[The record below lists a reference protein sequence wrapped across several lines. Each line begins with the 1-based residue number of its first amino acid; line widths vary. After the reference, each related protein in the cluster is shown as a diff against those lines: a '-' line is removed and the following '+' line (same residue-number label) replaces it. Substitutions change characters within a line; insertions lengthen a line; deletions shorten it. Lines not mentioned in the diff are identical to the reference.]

1 MICPTFVVVFFFQ
14 SKSTKFTENVT
25 FESLWGLLGARGE
38 HRRGHLPVVIRL
50 VKLSRMTFQ
59 KTKLR
64 ELGSYTLV
72 FLHRCSTFLFLE
84 FNNDLQNHSRTLAT
98 ATFSSKKQTHQ
109 CFDDT
114 YVCEA
119 LSYVCLTFW
128 KTYSD
133 IMKDLWWL
141 EEASAILRRVRSWSK
156 CLNDPSLRATRPES
170 IRTNTWQDILITFS
184 SDPIW

>member
-14 SKSTKFTENVT
+14 SKSTKFTEHVT

-84 FNNDLQNHSRTLAT
+84 FNDDIANHSRTLTT
-98 ATFSSKKQTHQ
+98 ATFLSNKQTNR
-109 CFDDT
+109 CVNDT
-114 YVCEA
+114 YWCEA
-119 LSYVCLTFW
+119 LSYVF
-128 KTYSD
+128 SD
-133 IMKDLWWL
+133 VFFDEVSDLMKVLWWL
-141 EEASAILRRVRSWSK
+141 ANTSAILRQAQSWDMCLRVQVLGRRGQSQY
-156 CLNDPSLRATRPES
+156 
-170 IRTNTWQDILITFS
+170 IYIYIFILCS
-184 SDPIW
+184 MLSVLW